1 MWAVNCVW
9 SGLVSLC
16 NGHHENFARHGATTI
31 SCANRPPCVK
41 LRVAVMH
48 WCQVDCGVCTT
59 RGPTAFVLSRQN
71 KTNVR
76 CSPRHAECDTDRDRT
91 VAEYSRIC
99 TENFVRINEQTL
111 PMFYARTYFADTG
124 SASSCQFCPYVLC
137 STLSFQLA
145 IGAHVFFQNYFFGF
159 VDIMVSVVDDYRSVF
174 MLTPSLTVY
183 PYT

>member
-1 MWAVNCVW
+1 MYDE
-9 SGLVSLC
+9 G
-16 NGHHENFARHGATTI
+16 
-31 SCANRPPCVK
+31 P
-41 LRVAVMH
+41 
-48 WCQVDCGVCTT
+48 DGVCLE
-59 RGPTAFVLSRQN
+59 PAKQN
-71 KTNVR
+71 KRSLLSAARGVR
-76 CSPRHAECDTDRDRT
+76 HRPDRT
-91 VAEYSRIC
+91 VVEYSRIC